1 VRCADRTLY
10 TGVAKDL
17 AARIS
22 AHNHRRGAKYTRSR
36 VPVRLV
42 YRERAAD
49 RAAALKRE
57 HEIKRL
63 SRAAKQALVARAR
76 RKRAKRQLMTENRRP
91 SGKMIAF
98 KK

>member
-22 AHNHRRGAKYTRSR
+22 AHNDGSGAKYTRSR

-49 RAAALKRE
+49 RGAALKRE
-57 HEIKRL
+57 LEIKRL
-63 SRAAKQALVARAR
+63 SRAAKQALVARR
-76 RKRAKRQLMTENRRP
+76 RSKR
-91 SGKMIAF
+91 
-98 KK
+98 

>member
-1 VRCADRTLY
+1 MRCADRTLY

-22 AHNHRRGAKYTRSR
+22 AHNDGSGAKYTRSR
-36 VPVRLV
+36 VPVKLV

-49 RAAALKRE
+49 HGAALKRE
-57 HEIKRL
+57 LAIKRL

-76 RKRAKRQLMTENRRP
+76 RKR
-91 SGKMIAF
+91 
-98 KK
+98 